1 MSDRTHHQ
9 IQLQHAGNNIQPMT
23 STTQLKHGAIQLR
36 ITSQSDNNEK
46 SQTTG
51 KMVMPTPRAVKAS
64 QVTLSSSTS
73 LPVTDL

>member
-9 IQLQHAGNNIQPMT
+9 IQVQQGGNINNAQPMT

-36 ITSQSDNNEK
+36 ITSQSDSNEK

-51 KMVMPTPRAVKAS
+51 KIITPKAVKAS
-64 QVTLSSSTS
+64 QVTLSSTTS